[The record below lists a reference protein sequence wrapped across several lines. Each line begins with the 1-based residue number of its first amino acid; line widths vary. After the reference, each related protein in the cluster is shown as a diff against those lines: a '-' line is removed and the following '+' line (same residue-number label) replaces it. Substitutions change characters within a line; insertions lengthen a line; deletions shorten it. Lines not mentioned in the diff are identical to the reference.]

1 MADLQAFLTMTG
13 LQSCREKSIAQRDE
27 PLPLSILTVHPWVF
41 HAWVSIEGWTTGM
54 GSFMLWRVSFAFRI
68 CKSGGTDMKKLDAR
82 SRVKRKP
89 GGISKARNS
98 NAELIQRLEDLSE
111 KFDLV
116 LPEVTARVAALEH
129 LLREKQLVTRQ
140 DLVSARS
147 FVRLQEE

>member
-1 MADLQAFLTMTG
+1 
-13 LQSCREKSIAQRDE
+13 
-27 PLPLSILTVHPWVF
+27 
-41 HAWVSIEGWTTGM
+41 VS
-54 GSFMLWRVSFAFRI
+54 RQ
-68 CKSGGTDMKKLDAR
+68 
-82 SRVKRKP
+82 KR
-89 GGISKARNS
+89 NDS
-98 NAELIQRLEDLSE
+98 NTELRQQLEDLNE